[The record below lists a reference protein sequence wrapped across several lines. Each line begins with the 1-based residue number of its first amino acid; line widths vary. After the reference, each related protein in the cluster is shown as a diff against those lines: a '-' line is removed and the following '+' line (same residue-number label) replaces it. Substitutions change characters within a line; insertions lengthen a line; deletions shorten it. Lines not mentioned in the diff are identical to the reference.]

1 MPKAEKVLYVC
12 KRCGAVGSVKQ
23 PHCILCGANLDKTMQ
38 LRPGEHTVKVDRNE
52 EGRRCMAESEKNPFT
67 LLGLLAAAFG
77 AASALSLMLPVAS
90 SGFLAGM
97 VAIIFAIVALVKNKG
112 GKILSLMG
120 LVLGGYAVFVNVF
133 YSIWKFIYL
142 FID

>member
-38 LRPGEHTVKVDRNE
+38 LRPGENTVKLDKTE
-52 EGRRCMAESEKNPFT
+52 ERCRCAAEGERKPFT
-67 LLGLLAAAFG
+67 LFGLLAAAFG
-77 AASALSLMLPVAS
+77 VVSALSLMLPVSS
-90 SGFLAGM
+90 SGFFSGAIAVVL
-97 VAIIFAIVALVKNKG
+97 AIIAFAKNKG
-112 GKILSLMG
+112 GKSLSLMG
-120 LVLGGYAVFVNVF
+120 LVLGGYAIFVNIF
-133 YSIWKFIYL
+133 YSLWNFIYL